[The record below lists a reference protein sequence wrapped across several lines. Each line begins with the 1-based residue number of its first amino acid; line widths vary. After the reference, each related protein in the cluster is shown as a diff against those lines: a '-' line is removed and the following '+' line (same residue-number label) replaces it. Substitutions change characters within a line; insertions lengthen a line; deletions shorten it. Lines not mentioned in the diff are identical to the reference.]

1 MLRPPIVTASEGMGI
16 VPEVKLFVD
25 VNACMLYDSEGSD
38 RGSLYSSIIRYSIV
52 VLGYRNGEIPGDYS
66 PRTFKLPRLQALI
79 DSKKA
84 LP

>member
-1 MLRPPIVTASEGMGI
+1 MGI
-16 VPEVKLFVD
+16 APEVKLLVD
-25 VNACMLYDSEGSD
+25 VNAACYDSEGSD